1 MQRAVYPGTFD
12 PMTMGHVDLVKRAS
26 KLFDS
31 VIIAIASSDSKKPMF
46 SLEERIE
53 IGNKIFADD
62 PKVEVVGF
70 SGLLVNFAKD
80 NDANILIRGLRVV
93 ADFEYEFQLA
103 NMNRAMSPDIESVF
117 LTPKEEYSYISS
129 SLVKEIAT
137 MGGDVTRFVDPV
149 TLEALNQK
157 IKNYADNLSRRLY
170 FCCSF

>member
-103 NMNRAMSPDIESVF
+103 NMNRSMSPDIESVF

-137 MGGDVTRFVDPV
+137 MGGDVTRFVDAV

-157 IKNYADNLSRRLY
+157 IKN
-170 FCCSF
+170 

>member
-31 VIIAIASSDSKKPMF
+31 VIIAIASSESKKPMF

-157 IKNYADNLSRRLY
+157 IKN
-170 FCCSF
+170 

>member
-53 IGNKIFADD
+53 IGNQIFAED

-70 SGLLVNFAKD
+70 SGLLVNFAKE

-157 IKNYADNLSRRLY
+157 IKN
-170 FCCSF
+170 

>member
-31 VIIAIASSDSKKPMF
+31 VIIAIASSDSKEPMF

-70 SGLLVNFAKD
+70 SGLLVNFAKE

-117 LTPKEEYSYISS
+117 LTPNEEYSYISS

-149 TLEALNQK
+149 TLYALNQK
-157 IKNYADNLSRRLY
+157 IKN
-170 FCCSF
+170 

>member
-53 IGNKIFADD
+53 IGDKIFADD
-62 PKVEVVGF
+62 PKIEVVGF

-157 IKNYADNLSRRLY
+157 IKN
-170 FCCSF
+170 

>member
-26 KLFDS
+26 KLFNS

-62 PKVEVVGF
+62 PKVEVIGF

-157 IKNYADNLSRRLY
+157 IKN
-170 FCCSF
+170 

>member
-12 PMTMGHVDLVKRAS
+12 PMTMGHIDLVKRAS

-137 MGGDVTRFVDPV
+137 MGGDVTRFVDQV

-157 IKNYADNLSRRLY
+157 INN
-170 FCCSF
+170 

>member
-1 MQRAVYPGTFD
+1 MKIAVYPGTFD

-149 TLEALNQK
+149 TLDALNQK
-157 IKNYADNLSRRLY
+157 IKN
-170 FCCSF
+170 

>member
-62 PKVEVVGF
+62 PKVEVIGF
-70 SGLLVNFAKD
+70 SGLLVNFAKE

-117 LTPKEEYSYISS
+117 LTPNDFRS
-129 SLVKEIAT
+129 
-137 MGGDVTRFVDPV
+137 P
-149 TLEALNQK
+149 
-157 IKNYADNLSRRLY
+157 
-170 FCCSF
+170 

>member
-46 SLEERIE
+46 TLEERIE

-62 PKVEVVGF
+62 PKVEVIGF

-137 MGGDVTRFVDPV
+137 MGGDVDRFVDPV
-149 TLEALNQK
+149 TLEALKKK
-157 IKNYADNLSRRLY
+157 IDS
-170 FCCSF
+170 

>member
-70 SGLLVNFAKD
+70 SGLLVNFAKE

-137 MGGDVTRFVDPV
+137 MGGDVKRFVDPV
-149 TLEALNQK
+149 TLDALNQK
-157 IKNYADNLSRRLY
+157 IKN
-170 FCCSF
+170 

>member
-103 NMNRAMSPDIESVF
+103 TMNRAMRPDIESVF

-149 TLEALNQK
+149 TLDALNQK
-157 IKNYADNLSRRLY
+157 IKN
-170 FCCSF
+170 

>member
-70 SGLLVNFAKD
+70 SGLLVNFAKE

-103 NMNRAMSPDIESVF
+103 IMNRAMSPDIESVF

-157 IKNYADNLSRRLY
+157 IKN
-170 FCCSF
+170 

>member
-62 PKVEVVGF
+62 PKVEVIGF

-80 NDANILIRGLRVV
+80 NNANILIRGLRVV

-157 IKNYADNLSRRLY
+157 IKN
-170 FCCSF
+170 

>member
-62 PKVEVVGF
+62 PKVKVVGF
-70 SGLLVNFAKD
+70 SGLLVNFAKE

-157 IKNYADNLSRRLY
+157 IKN
-170 FCCSF
+170 

>member
-137 MGGDVTRFVDPV
+137 MGGDVKRFIDPV

-157 IKNYADNLSRRLY
+157 IKN
-170 FCCSF
+170 

>member
-46 SLEERIE
+46 TLEERIE

-62 PKVEVVGF
+62 PKVEVIGF

-80 NDANILIRGLRVV
+80 NDATILIRGLRVV

-137 MGGDVTRFVDPV
+137 MGGEVDRFVDPV

-157 IKNYADNLSRRLY
+157 ING
-170 FCCSF
+170 